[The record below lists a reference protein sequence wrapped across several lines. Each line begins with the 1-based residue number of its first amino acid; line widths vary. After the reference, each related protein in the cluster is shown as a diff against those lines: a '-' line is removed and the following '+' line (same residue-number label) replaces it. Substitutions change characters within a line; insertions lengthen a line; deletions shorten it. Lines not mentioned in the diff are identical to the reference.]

1 MPFAPEHRVP
11 RRPRRQ
17 PEDAPPSPR
26 SPARLATA
34 RAERTEKSLHH
45 VLDAAADAYL
55 AMDADGFI
63 VDWSPQA
70 ERLFGFSES
79 EIIGRQLSFFP
90 TSPEGD
96 EGHPVQLAS
105 SASSVRSRRMVTPLK
120 RRDGRFVPVEFT
132 IWPTSEEGRVTHH
145 ILARE
150 MATGASRT
158 AELFCQVGS
167 IVTCSDAAIFSED
180 PDGRILTWNK
190 SAERIYGYAAK
201 EALGKPASLI
211 VPPGKMAEMRRCCE
225 EARRGEAVASHETIR
240 LRKDGSLVEVA
251 ITISPIY
258 DAAGGLAGLSTIARD
273 ITEQRRVAAALEEAL
288 DEARQAEAR
297 SRRFLADAAH
307 QLRNPIAGVRACADS
322 LLRSTATDTREELLA
337 LLMSESFRASRLV
350 SALLRIASLDRGELP
365 TLRPCDVV
373 ALCRD
378 EAERITVQTADLEVA
393 VRVAVPFDHEP
404 SLDAD
409 AVREILGNLLDNAR
423 RHARTRIEVLLSPL
437 PDQGVEIRVTDD
449 GLGLAPGTEEVVFE
463 RFASLDGAGGSG
475 LGLPIARGLAHSH
488 GGELTY
494 KDGVFVLRLPGR
506 TTS

>member
-1 MPFAPEHRVP
+1 MPFAPEHRAP

-17 PEDAPPSPR
+17 SEDPKLSPR
-26 SPARLATA
+26 GPVPVAPARP
-34 RAERTEKSLHH
+34 ERTEASLHH

-55 AMDADGFI
+55 AMDTEGFV

-90 TSPEGD
+90 TTPEGD
-96 EGHPVQLAS
+96 EGDPVQLAS
-105 SASSVRSRRMVTPLK
+105 QASFARSRRMVSPLK

-201 EALGKPASLI
+201 EALGKPSSLI
-211 VPPGKMAEMRRCCE
+211 VPPEKMAEMRRCCE

-240 LRKDGSLVEVA
+240 LRKDGSLVDVA

-258 DAAGGLAGLSTIARD
+258 DAAGGLAGISTIARD

-288 DEARQAEAR
+288 EEARRAEAR

-322 LLRSTATDTREELLA
+322 LLRTTITDTHEELLA

-350 SALLRIASLDRGELP
+350 SSLLRIASLDRGESP
-365 TLRPCDVV
+365 TLRQGDVV
-373 ALCRD
+373 AICRD
-378 EAERITVQTADLEVA
+378 EVERVRVRGPQLDVS
-393 VRVAVPFDHEP
+393 VRVAVPLEHEP
-404 SLDAD
+404 FLDAD
-409 AVREILGNLLDNAR
+409 SVREILGNLLDNAR
-423 RHARTRIEVLLSPL
+423 RHARSRIEVVVSPL
-437 PDQGVEIRVTDD
+437 SHEGVEVRVIDD

-475 LGLPIARGLAHSH
+475 LGLPIARGLAQSH
-488 GGELTY
+488 GGDLTY
-494 KDGVFVLRLPGR
+494 EDGVFVLRLPGG